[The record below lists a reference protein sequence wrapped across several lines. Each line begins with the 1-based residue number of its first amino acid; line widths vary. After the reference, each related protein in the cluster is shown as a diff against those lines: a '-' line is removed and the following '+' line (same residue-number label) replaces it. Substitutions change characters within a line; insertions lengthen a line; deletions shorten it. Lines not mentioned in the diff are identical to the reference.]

1 MFVGINAYS
10 SLSKGKKCNKFWCP
24 NLTFIQVV
32 LVFIECLSMFGN
44 SVWIRLIKV
53 RHPQRKSIG
62 GGGCIACEDNLAK
75 DKLPLVGGG
84 GRLLKGW

>member
-1 MFVGINAYS
+1 M
-10 SLSKGKKCNKFWCP
+10 
-24 NLTFIQVV
+24 

-84 GRLLKGW
+84 LVGGWVAVADYKKGW